1 MSETAAFQF
10 PARVEGGLARIDLG
24 RPEAGNGLTRDMM
37 QAMAGLVRE
46 LASRPETRAIVID
59 ARGDHF
65 CLGRD
70 GRGEQ
75 QGGLTPYEVRTQM
88 LAVVLDVY
96 DAISAVPVPVVAC
109 VQGDAIGFGAAL
121 ATACDVTLTSD
132 AARFSFPE
140 IDHGIAPT
148 LAMSSALRKVPAKML
163 SYLIY
168 TGEPIDALQAMNFG
182 IVSQVFPAGEF
193 QERCE
198 AFLTKLASRPRI
210 ILETIKK
217 YQTNA
222 GELSPAM
229 ASEYAGVLMAVNR
242 TAKA

>member
-1 MSETAAFQF
+1 MTDFEF
-10 PARVEGGLARIDLG
+10 PVRVEGGLVRIDLG
-24 RPEAGNGLTRDMM
+24 KPESGNGLTRDMM
-37 QAMAGLVRE
+37 RSIAALVRDY
-46 LASRPETRAIVID
+46 ASRPETKAIVID
-59 ARGDHF
+59 ARGDQF
-65 CLGRD
+65 CRGRD

-75 QGGLTPYEVRTQM
+75 QAGLTPYEVRTQM

-96 DAISAVPVPVVAC
+96 DAISAAPVPVVAC
-109 VQGDAIGFGAAL
+109 VQGDAIGFGAAM
-121 ATACDVTLTSD
+121 ATACDVTLASG

-148 LAMSSALRKVPAKML
+148 LAMSSALRKVPVKML

-168 TGEPIDALQAMNFG
+168 TGEAIDANEAMTFG
-182 IVSQVFPAGEF
+182 IVSQVFPAAEF
-193 QERCE
+193 QDRCE
-198 AFLTKLASRPRI
+198 AFLTKLAGRPRI

-222 GELSPAM
+222 AGLSPAM